1 MPRLRQRTGTW
12 CKQKAAA
19 GVGQQAEA
27 EEVAEEAGEAE
38 AAVATEVAGE
48 DENVLGEHLVLHRG
62 SMIPKLKVTQLSSI
76 TSNEFIYLFP
86 GNIDATFT
94 GKILSSLTSTRVLY
108 NAQLLDKCFPF
119 VYVVPFQSPV

>member
-76 TSNEFIYLFP
+76 TSRTTLIKVEKCRGKTKLKNQKIQAKAVS
-86 GNIDATFT
+86 AT
-94 GKILSSLTSTRVLY
+94 K
-108 NAQLLDKCFPF
+108 ND
-119 VYVVPFQSPV
+119 